1 MRNLKK
7 FLIVCTFFVALALL
21 AGCASAPAPEIAAT
35 EAPTATPSPT
45 ATPAPISFEA
55 AAEAN
60 RAELR
65 TFSDYGSVFSA
76 VQESKAEGDGAD
88 VPAHSSALRAAA
100 SPENITE
107 SDILRIDGEYIYT
120 LTDKNLTIFH
130 LSGEAGELISTTPVG
145 TAWSS
150 SGDGSGSFAGSE
162 RTPLALFLRGSRL
175 AVLLDVYGYESFG
188 GEMRY
193 SEYVGVDFYDVS
205 DPHTPV
211 LLASAGQS
219 GVYSDAWMSGGALCD
234 RLLRAGHLRRR
245 RYGQVHSARTY
256 RRGQPPA

>member
-76 VQESKAEGDGAD
+76 VQESKAGGDGAD

-100 SPENITE
+100 SPEDLTE
-107 SDILRIDGEYIYT
+107 SDNLRVPIWE
-120 LTDKNLTIFH
+120 
-130 LSGEAGELISTTPVG
+130 
-145 TAWSS
+145 
-150 SGDGSGSFAGSE
+150 
-162 RTPLALFLRGSRL
+162 
-175 AVLLDVYGYESFG
+175 
-188 GEMRY
+188 
-193 SEYVGVDFYDVS
+193 
-205 DPHTPV
+205 
-211 LLASAGQS
+211 
-219 GVYSDAWMSGGALCD
+219 
-234 RLLRAGHLRRR
+234 
-245 RYGQVHSARTY
+245 
-256 RRGQPPA
+256 

>member
-76 VQESKAEGDGAD
+76 VQESKAEGDGAV

-100 SPENITE
+100 SPEELTE
-107 SDILRIDGEYIYT
+107 SDILRVDGEYIYT

-130 LSGEAGELISTTPVG
+130 LSGEAGELISTQ
-145 TAWSS
+145 
-150 SGDGSGSFAGSE
+150 
-162 RTPLALFLRGSRL
+162 
-175 AVLLDVYGYESFG
+175 
-188 GEMRY
+188 
-193 SEYVGVDFYDVS
+193 
-205 DPHTPV
+205 
-211 LLASAGQS
+211 SAG
-219 GVYSDAWMSGGALCD
+219 C
-234 RLLRAGHLRRR
+234 
-245 RYGQVHSARTY
+245 
-256 RRGQPPA
+256 

>member
-1 MRNLKK
+1 MKNLKK
-7 FLIVCTFFVALALL
+7 ILIVCTFFVALALL
-21 AGCASAPAPEIAAT
+21 AGCASGPAPEAAAT

-76 VQESKAEGDGAD
+76 VQESAD

-100 SPENITE
+100 SPEDLTE
-107 SDILRIDGEYIYT
+107 SDILCVDGEYIYT

-130 LSGEAGELISTTPVG
+130 LSGVAGELISTTPVG

-150 SGDGSGSFAGSE
+150 SGAEGAPFTGL
-162 RTPLALFLRGSRL
+162 P
-175 AVLLDVYGYESFG
+175 G
-188 GEMRY
+188 G
-193 SEYVGVDFYDVS
+193 
-205 DPHTPV
+205 
-211 LLASAGQS
+211 
-219 GVYSDAWMSGGALCD
+219 
-234 RLLRAGHLRRR
+234 
-245 RYGQVHSARTY
+245 
-256 RRGQPPA
+256 